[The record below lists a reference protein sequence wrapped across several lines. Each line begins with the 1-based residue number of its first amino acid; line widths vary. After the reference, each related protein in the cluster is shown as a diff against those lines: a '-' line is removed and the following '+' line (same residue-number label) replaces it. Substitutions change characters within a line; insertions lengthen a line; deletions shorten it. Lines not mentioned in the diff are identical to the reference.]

1 MAAPTHRGRSRYTLG
16 LLILSA
22 LTLLTLDFQGFG
34 PLETA
39 QNGLRSAFSPVRS
52 IGNAVSRPVTNGAQ
66 GLFNYGEL
74 EAENSELRLRIA
86 ELEGQ
91 SFQTQVDQDELERLK
106 DQAGLDSVGDI
117 PVEIAEVVSG
127 PLGNFSGQSVEINK
141 GKLDGVR
148 DGMPVITSAGLV
160 GRVLEAGRNR
170 STVQLITDPD
180 FTVGIRVTADGEVG
194 LAHGDGAGSPDQ
206 ITVDQGIS
214 DGVSVGDLIITSGG
228 RTSRFPPGLAI
239 GIVSD
244 VIDKDRGLE
253 LKVALQANPT
263 DIGFVNVVL
272 YEAAE

>member
-1 MAAPTHRGRSRYTLG
+1 MAAPTQRGRSWYTIG
-16 LLILSA
+16 LLVLTA
-22 LTLLTLDFQGFG
+22 LTLLTLDFRGFG

-39 QNGLRSAFSPVRS
+39 QSGLRNVFAPVRS
-52 IGNAVSRPVTNGAQ
+52 VGDAISDPITNGAD

-74 EAENSELRLRIA
+74 EAENAELRARIA

-91 SFQTQVDQDELERLK
+91 AFQTQVEEDELERIR
-106 DQAGLDSVGDI
+106 DVAGLESVLDI
-117 PVEIAEVVSG
+117 PVLLAEVVSG

-141 GKLDGVR
+141 GKLDGIR
-148 DGMPVITSAGLV
+148 DGMPVVTGSGLV

-170 STVQLITDPD
+170 STVQLITDPE

-194 LAHGDGAGSPDQ
+194 LAHGDGAGSPRQ
-206 ITVDQGIS
+206 MTVDQGIS

-239 GIVSD
+239 GTVSD

-253 LKVALQANPT
+253 LKVALNANPT